1 MGLYTIGLLSISE
14 IFGDFALKKFANDG
28 GIKHLVFWD
37 MWE

>member
-28 GIKHLVFWD
+28 GMKYLNLKYN
-37 MWE
+37 